1 MHSARTVFRL
11 DRHIFQSWATNP
23 RIYLAFLMNA
33 LVASVISTRLL
44 EFSQYHSEP
53 INVLEPLIISASEA
67 NIAVFLP
74 LGFLL
79 LLADAPFV
87 TTRTTYEL
95 IRVGKE
101 DWVKAQLIYIFVSG
115 MVFYSFTALVS
126 GLLVASNAYIANIW
140 SKPLYLLT
148 QGDTTAI
155 RLFQLGFEYPE
166 FISRLRPIAA
176 WMQALT
182 LSMLYGVVLGMI
194 LFTFNLH
201 GHALGWILAIL
212 IHLIGYV
219 GIRSAFL
226 FVIPSKL
233 WLFAY
238 SLPTWLD
245 GKGMFGVLPFA
256 AYILFFV
263 LILLLSALA
272 MLFGKRATF
281 VRRGT

>member
-11 DRHIFQSWATNP
+11 VRRIFQSWATNP
-23 RIYLAFLMNA
+23 RIYVAFLMNA

-44 EFSQYHSEP
+44 GFSQYGGEP
-53 INVLEPLIISASEA
+53 INMLEPFIISGSEA

-74 LGFLL
+74 LSFFL

-87 TTRTTYEL
+87 TTRTTYEM
-95 IRVGKE
+95 IRVGRE
-101 DWVKAQLIYIFVSG
+101 DWVKAQLVYIFASG
-115 MVFYSFTALVS
+115 IVFYLLTALVS
-126 GLLVASNAYIANIW
+126 GLLVASNAFIANIW

-148 QGDTTAI
+148 QGNTTAI
-155 RLFQLGFEYPE
+155 GLFQLGFEYPE
-166 FISRLRPIAA
+166 FISRLSPIAA
-176 WMQALT
+176 WLQVLT
-182 LSMLYGVVLGMI
+182 LSMLYGIVLGMI
-194 LFTFNLH
+194 LFVFNLH

-212 IHLIGYV
+212 VHVIGYI

-245 GKGMFGVLPFA
+245 GKGMFGVETFVSYIIFFA
-256 AYILFFV
+256 
-263 LILLLSALA
+263 LIALLSALA
-272 MLFGKRATF
+272 IQYGKRATL
-281 VRRGT
+281 